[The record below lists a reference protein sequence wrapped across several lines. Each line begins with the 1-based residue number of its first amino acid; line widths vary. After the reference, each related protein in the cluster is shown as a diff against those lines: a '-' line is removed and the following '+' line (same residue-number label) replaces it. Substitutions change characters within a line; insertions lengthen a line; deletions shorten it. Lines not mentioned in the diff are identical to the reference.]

1 MDVNIIRTIANFI
14 LNLFS
19 CKSQIVIK
27 KVYENDLYNTYYV
40 KNIGSHTATNIQFEI
55 ITDNDI
61 SIAME
66 TLKCLPIESL
76 SPNNEPFEFKLY
88 TGEKGKVILKYK
100 WKEYRILPRKD
111 SVTLII

>member
-1 MDVNIIRTIANFI
+1 
-14 LNLFS
+14 
-19 CKSQIVIK
+19 
-27 KVYENDLYNTYYV
+27 
-40 KNIGSHTATNIQFEI
+40 
-55 ITDNDI
+55 
-61 SIAME
+61 ME
-66 TLKCLPIESL
+66 TLKYLPIESL